1 MDTTRTSVAG
11 QPEIWSGASAG
22 VRLRLPPDQVK
33 HFVLLSNHELH
44 YATLPTDITLLS
56 LVEEIRHQLGFD
68 PTLVQ
73 SLAQNIARIYDEF
86 GDAATA
92 HTRGG
97 TKMQDSGRQRAMVR
111 YLRNAIDMKATDLD
125 IIIGRKSA
133 DLRLQVL
140 GDWLKPTASVSREE
154 GFALVTSLIETM
166 SLSVEGGFVEKRRQ
180 DARLR
185 DEYVSELGIYG
196 ARIATSPTS
205 EGHVTTIRLLHDS
218 GLADLSFLDLGYND
232 RQAAILE
239 SWTTH
244 TDGGLHLLSGP
255 TAVGKSRSLKTFCER
270 VSANANHLI
279 KLITL
284 EDPVESKIA
293 GAIQIGLDNF
303 DKYDEAS
310 IAAEWNR
317 GLRQSLRM
325 TPKWIVPGEIRD
337 GASAVTTINA
347 ATTGHA
353 AISTLHVLRWDMCLD
368 RLAALGVP
376 DFLLTDAGL
385 IRGLSNQS
393 LARVLC
399 PHCKESWSD
408 RAPHLFTEDRDLIEA
423 HCDIGNIYFRGEGCP
438 HCKGLGVMARTVV
451 AEVADLD
458 EGLMEVY
465 QAHGAL
471 AMRREWAQ
479 QRAGITKRQHM
490 IDKINAGMLDPLLS
504 QRDVVS
510 LRADDIL
517 GTVRR

>member
-1 MDTTRTSVAG
+1 MDTTHISAPE
-11 QPEIWSGASAG
+11 QYEIWSGASASA
-22 VRLRLPPDQVK
+22 RLRLPADQVK

-44 YATLPTDITLLS
+44 YATHVTDITLLS

-73 SLAQNIARIYDEF
+73 SLAQNIARIYDVYGE
-86 GDAATA
+86 AAAA

-97 TKMQDSGRQRAMVR
+97 GKMQESGRQRAMVR
-111 YLRNAIDMKATDLD
+111 YLLNAIDMKATDLD
-125 IIIGRKSA
+125 IVIGRRSA

-140 GDWLKPTASVSREE
+140 GDWLKPTASLSREE
-154 GFALVTSLIETM
+154 GYALVTALIETM

-185 DEYVSELGIYG
+185 DEYVEELGIYG

-205 EGHVTTIRLLHDS
+205 KGHVSTIRLLHDN
-218 GLADLSFLDLGYND
+218 GVVGLSFSDLGYNA
-232 RQAAILE
+232 RQTAILE

-255 TAVGKSRSLKTFCER
+255 TAVGKSRSLKTFCES
-270 VSANANHLI
+270 VISNANGLI
-279 KLITL
+279 KLVTL
-284 EDPVESKIA
+284 EDPVESEIA
-293 GAIQIGLDNF
+293 GAIQVGLDNF

-317 GLRQSLRM
+317 GLRQLLRM

-376 DFLLTDAGL
+376 DYLLTDAGL

-399 PHCKESWSD
+399 PKCKEPWAD
-408 RAPHLFTEDRDLIEA
+408 RAANLAAEDRQLIEA
-423 HCDIGNIYFRGEGCP
+423 HCDVGNVYFRGKGCS
-438 HCKGLGVMARTVV
+438 HCKGLGVMTRTVV

-465 QAHGAL
+465 QSRGAL
-471 AMRREWAQ
+471 EMRKEWAHH
-479 QRAGITKRQHM
+479 RAGVTKRQHM
-490 IDKINAGMLDPLLS
+490 IEKINAGLLDPLLS

-517 GTVRR
+517 RVVPR